1 MEPVAVT
8 LASILSDVGSIVT
21 AAISWIGDYI
31 EAIAANPLLLLF
43 VIVPLVGLG
52 IGLIKRM
59 ISL

>member
-21 AAISWIGDYI
+21 AAIGWIGDYVS
-31 EAIAANPLLLLF
+31 AIAGSPLLLLF
-43 VIVPLVGLG
+43 VIVPICGLG